1 MKKYIGLFMLILTL
15 GCADL
20 ERYPLNSIGAPQF
33 WATGDDAIL
42 GINGVYNVLAD
53 NHMYREFM
61 RHTDAIADNAYSQYS
76 FSYYLEIS
84 EGRGFDASSVWPRN
98 IWKKSYEG
106 IVRANEVI
114 LNVPAITMDE
124 TLKARVIGEAKF
136 LRALFYFHLT
146 NLYGNVPLVISEQ
159 TIEESLVPRDP
170 KSAVLDLIKS
180 DLESAASS
188 LPEAY
193 GSSEMGRATKGAALA
208 LKARVHLYNKEYAEA
223 IAAANQVTSL
233 GYDLL
238 ATENFASMFLPS
250 QENNS
255 TESIFEVQFLG
266 NTGTN
271 GVGSSFNSSSGAIPA
286 FGAGSYHPIQEF
298 VDFFEEGDIRKD
310 ATVLQD
316 GQEFAG
322 IAFSGVRTPTG
333 YAAIKGVIPDEMV
346 TGDGDANFVVL
357 RYAEIILTIAEAE
370 NELNGPT
377 SIAYDAV
384 NKIRNRA
391 TLENLPEGLSQEE
404 MREAIKRERRV
415 ELAFEGHH
423 YFDLLRYG
431 AEDLKEAMESV
442 KSVPSHE
449 RVFDEKLLMWP
460 VPQAEI
466 NINPNLLPQN
476 PNW

>member
-1 MKKYIGLFMLILTL
+1 MLILAV

-33 WATGDDAIL
+33 WATSDDAIL
-42 GINGVYNVLAD
+42 GVNGVYNVLAH

-61 RHTDAIADNAYSQYS
+61 KHSDAIADNAYSQYS
-76 FSYYLEIS
+76 FNYYLEIS
-84 EGRGFDASSVWPRN
+84 EGRGFDASSVWPSN

-114 LNVPAITMDE
+114 LNVPDIDMDE
-124 TLKARVIGEAKF
+124 TLKNRIIGEAKF

-146 NLYGNVPLVISEQ
+146 NLYQDVPLVTAEQ
-159 TIEESLVPRDP
+159 TIEESLVPRDS
-170 KSAVLDLIKS
+170 KAVVLDQILE
-180 DLESAASS
+180 DLNAAVSV
-188 LPEAY
+188 LPVTY
-193 GSSEMGRATKGAALA
+193 GTAETGRATQGAAWA
-208 LKARVHLYNKEYAEA
+208 LMARVHLYNENYAEA
-223 IAAANQVTSL
+223 LSAADQVTEL
-233 GYDLL
+233 GYELL
-238 ATENFASMFLPS
+238 ETEDFASMFLPS
-250 QENNS
+250 LENNS
-255 TESIFEVQFLG
+255 SESIFEVQFLG
-266 NTGTN
+266 NTGSS
-271 GVGSSFNSSSGAIPA
+271 GVGSSFNSSSGAVPA

-316 GQEFAG
+316 GQDFAG
-322 IAFSGVRTPTG
+322 ITFSGVRTPTG
-333 YAAIKGVIPDEMV
+333 FAVIKGVIPDEMV

-357 RYAEIILTIAEAE
+357 RYAEVLLTIAEAE

-377 SIAYDAV
+377 ATAYEAV
-384 NKIRNRA
+384 NKIRTRA
-391 TLENLPEGLSQEE
+391 GLENLPEGLSQDEL
-404 MREAIKRERRV
+404 RVAIKRERRV

-431 AEDLKEAMESV
+431 GEDLKAAMESV
-442 KSVPSHE
+442 QSVPSHE
-449 RVFDEKLLMWP
+449 RVYDEKLLLWP